1 MLNWNII
8 PMTYND
14 SFTYMEWLGKL
25 NYVAEL
31 HEERLD
37 QQEKEIVDLWIK
49 VNDHEDRLVELEDWR
64 TGTVDPFIEDMTVRV
79 GVIED
84 WRENTV
90 DPFIS
95 NITEWKNDVIDP
107 FVTDITDWRNDVVSP
122 FIQDTNDAIVRIDGE
137 IDGLQGTVADNY
149 TELSGKINEERA
161 SRETSA
167 GALNEKVDQV
177 KQTADGAAAAV
188 ADINERLD
196 KGGNIRY
203 FMVDL
208 VNEATITTS
217 GSDKVITFPLPD
229 DKFGVIDVRG
239 HYSTTEFRV
248 TATILGNSVTT
259 DTYTV
264 QVKSPVNDGPY
275 TVELTLAGAATDT
288 VDRLDYILYTAA
300 IKPGEQNQ
308 YDIDFFNRMD
318 TDADG
323 HVNAVDAS
331 WTLGFYAWASTLHE
345 GDPGYGLAG
354 QELWAFYA
362 NKINTEKGRT
372 ALNPQAWP
380 DFNGD
385 NHANA
390 VDASYLLGYYAW
402 VSTGPRSDS
411 TLTGPELMRIYRD
424 LR

>member
-1 MLNWNII
+1 MLNWNLI

-25 NYVAEL
+25 NYVAEN
-31 HEERLD
+31 HEVRID
-37 QQEKEIVDLWIK
+37 DCEKNIIDLWAK
-49 VNDHEDRLVELEDWR
+49 VNEHEDRIVELEDWR
-64 TGTVDPFIEDMTVRV
+64 TGTVDPFIEATTRTL
-79 GVIED
+79 ED
-84 WRENTV
+84 HETRIGQAE
-90 DPFIS
+90 DDIDALQ
-95 NITEWKNDVIDP
+95 EWKTDVVDVFIDTTTDWIESTNEWKDG
-107 FVTDITDWRNDVVSP
+107 VDDDIVNIKGDITD
-122 FIQDTNDAIVRIDGE
+122 I
-137 IDGLQGTVADNY
+137 QGTIADNY
-149 TELSGKINEERA
+149 AELSGKINEERA

-177 KQTADGAAAAV
+177 KQTADGAAAGV
-188 ADINERLD
+188 AELNERID

-239 HYSTTEFRV
+239 HYNTTEFRV
-248 TATILGNSVTT
+248 TTTILGNAVTA
-259 DTYTV
+259 DTFTV
-264 QVKSPVNDGPY
+264 QVIAPVNTGDPY
-275 TVELTLAGAATDT
+275 TVELTLAGAATET

-300 IKPGEQNQ
+300 IKPGEENQ

-323 HVNAVDAS
+323 QVNAVDAS
-331 WTLGFYAWASTLHE
+331 WTLAFYAWASTLHE

-354 QELWAFYA
+354 QELWAVYA
-362 NKINTEKGRT
+362 DKINTEKGRT
-372 ALNPQAWP
+372 MLNPQAWP

-385 NHANA
+385 NYANA

-411 TLTGPELMRIYRD
+411 SLTGPELMRIYRD

>member
-31 HEERLD
+31 HEQRLD

-64 TGTVDPFIEDMTVRV
+64 TGTVDPFIDATTRTLEDHETRIGQAEEDIDALQDWKTDVV
-79 GVIED
+79 DVFIETTTS
-84 WRENTV
+84 WIEGIN
-90 DPFIS
+90 
-95 NITEWKNDVIDP
+95 EWKEGVDGDIDDIKG
-107 FVTDITDWRNDVVSP
+107 DITD
-122 FIQDTNDAIVRIDGE
+122 
-137 IDGLQGTVADNY
+137 LQGTVADNY
-149 TELSGKINEERA
+149 SELSGKINEERA

-203 FMVDL
+203 YMVDL
-208 VNEATITTS
+208 INEATITTS

-248 TATILGNSVTT
+248 TTTILGNAVTA

-264 QVKSPVNDGPY
+264 QVIAPVNDGPY

-308 YDIDFFNRMD
+308 YDIDFFNKMD

-390 VDASYLLGYYAW
+390 VDASYLLSYYAW